1 MAKQEEAAKELSI
14 IEQLVAA
21 LKASS
26 GNDEASMRMRAKYE
40 AEAREL
46 LEKKEN
52 VEHPHMSVYSHPEG
66 DIARPKE
73 KLKCRMFWV
82 GYDEREEQLTPEE
95 IRLMNLAVPGE
106 FQFSRTDGSQERLEI
121 TGTNGRAGKLERLE
135 FLFACRG
142 DNKHNLPS
150 KSAMLREVFGQPTAE
165 SELLTEL
172 TKLRAQLASA

>member
-1 MAKQEEAAKELSI
+1 MAKQEEAKELSL

-26 GNDEASMRMRAKYE
+26 GNDEDSMRRRAKYE

-46 LEKKEN
+46 LEKREN
-52 VEHPHMSVYSHPEG
+52 LEHPHMSVYSHPEG
-66 DIARPKE
+66 DIARPKD
-73 KLKCRMFWV
+73 KLKCKMFWV
-82 GYDEREEQLTPEE
+82 GYDMTADQLTPEE
-95 IRLMNLAVPGE
+95 IRLLNLAKAGDY
-106 FQFSRTDGSQERLEI
+106 QFSRTDGSPETLTI
-121 TGTNGRAGKLERLE
+121 SGTNTRSGQLERLE

-150 KSAMLREVFGQPTAE
+150 LTTMLRQVFGQPTAE
-165 SELLTEL
+165 DELLSEL